1 MPAAHLE
8 ERGITVGIRDILN
21 KEIILFDG
29 AMGSMLQQNGLKL
42 GQNPEILNFTSED
55 IIKNIYRDYIEAGSK
70 VITLNTF
77 GANELK
83 LDGTGYSVEDVFKKA
98 MEIAK

>member
-29 AMGSMLQQNGLKL
+29 AMGTMLQQNGLKL
-42 GQNPEILNFTSED
+42 GQNPEILNVQLAYLLHFKHFSSFSVSLTSPLPTPISAVTD
-55 IIKNIYRDYIEAGSK
+55 FLRK
-70 VITLNTF
+70 
-77 GANELK
+77 
-83 LDGTGYSVEDVFKKA
+83 
-98 MEIAK
+98 

>member
-29 AMGSMLQQNGLKL
+29 AMGTMLQQNGLKL
-42 GQNPEILNFTSED
+42 GQNPEILNFTS
-55 IIKNIYRDYIEAGSK
+55 
-70 VITLNTF
+70 
-77 GANELK
+77 
-83 LDGTGYSVEDVFKKA
+83 
-98 MEIAK
+98 